1 MFKVTVLP
9 EGRLL
14 EARGGEKLLEVL
26 RGSVSAPCGG
36 QGKCGKCRVAVDG
49 EEKLACAVTVDRDM
63 TVTLPEI
70 FDQKILTQS
79 PEISA
84 PGAEGHVLA
93 MDIGT
98 TTLVC
103 SLLEG
108 SGRELAVAACPNP
121 QAAYGAD
128 VVTRIREALEERM
141 EELTRL
147 VRNALEEL
155 GLRCCREAGIQ
166 PQQVNIVSP
175 VGNTC
180 MRQLFLGLSPEN
192 LGKLPYSRAVTE
204 PKRMPCAG
212 FFPAFS
218 EAELVVLPDIGPFVG
233 TDTLGCILSSRI
245 YEKEALTLLVDIG
258 TNGELVLG
266 NRERLVCCATAAGPA
281 LEGAGI
287 RFGMTA
293 AEGAIDRVWAE
304 DGVLRCHVIGEGPA
318 RGICGSGIIDAAA
331 ACLSLGLLDRR
342 GRILNDEKKIFLT
355 EEIFLTQ
362 EDIRQVQ
369 LAKGAICAG
378 VKILAEKLGAGLSDI
393 RQVLLAGGFGS
404 FLNPDSACRMG
415 LLPEKLQGRITA
427 IGNAALGGAK
437 LLGLDESLMSPAAGL
452 AEKTEYLELGSEGA
466 FSGAFARAMG
476 FREDWEAAARNL
488 GFTTAAPLDPKGLT
502 AREDVRAMC
511 AQDKCGAYGR
521 NWTCPPYCGTLEQCQ
536 ARMRSF
542 REGLLLQT
550 VGHMKKDIDSR
561 AYRETERRHMENFRR
576 LADRLRRAKPGAL
589 CLGAGSCRVCKK
601 CAWPEP
607 CRFPEQALSSME
619 GYGLFVTQVCRDAGV
634 PYHHGEKTITYTAC
648 VLY

>member
-1 MFKVTVLP
+1 MFTVTVLP

-26 RGSVSAPCGG
+26 RGRVSAPCGG

-63 TVTLPEI
+63 TVTLPET

-84 PGAEGHVLA
+84 PGTEGHVLA

-103 SLLEG
+103 SLLDG
-108 SGRELAVAACPNP
+108 GGRELAVAACPNP

-128 VVTRIREALEERM
+128 VVTRIREALGGKT
-141 EELTRL
+141 EELARL
-147 VRNALEEL
+147 VREALEGL
-155 GLRCCREAGIQ
+155 ALRCCREAGVF
-166 PQQVNIVSP
+166 PEQVTRVSP

-180 MRQLFLGLSPEN
+180 MRQLLLGMPPEN

-204 PKRMPCAG
+204 AKRISCAS

-218 EAELVVLPDIGPFVG
+218 EAELVLPPDIGPFVG
-233 TDTLGCILSSRI
+233 TDTLGCILSSRL
-245 YEKEALTLLVDIG
+245 YEEEELTLLVDIG

-318 RGICGSGIIDAAA
+318 RGICGSGLIDAVA
-331 ACLSLGLLDRR
+331 ACLSLGLLDKR
-342 GRILNDEKKIFLT
+342 GRILNEEKQIHLT
-355 EEIFLTQ
+355 EDIFLTQ

-369 LAKGAICAG
+369 LAKGAIHAG
-378 VKILAEKLGAGLSDI
+378 VMILAEKLGAELSDI
-393 RQVLLAGGFGS
+393 RQVYLAGGFGS
-404 FLNPDSACRMG
+404 FLDPDAACRMG
-415 LLPEKLQGRITA
+415 LLPEALRGRIVA

-437 LLGLDESLMSPAAGL
+437 LLGLDSMALSLGTYL
-452 AEKTEYLELGSEGA
+452 AEKTGYLELGTDPA
-466 FSGAFARAMG
+466 FPGAFARTMG
-476 FREDWEAAARNL
+476 FREDWIEAARSL
-488 GFTTAAPLDPKGLT
+488 GFEAAPLDPQTLT

-511 AQDKCGAYGR
+511 AQDKCGAYSR
-521 NWTCPPYCGTLEQCQ
+521 NWTCPPHCGTLEQCQ
-536 ARMRSF
+536 ARMRSCK
-542 REGLLLQT
+542 EGILLQT

-561 AYRETERRHMENFRR
+561 AYRETERRHMEAFRIF
-576 LADRLRRAKPGAL
+576 AQRLRRAKPKAL
-589 CLGAGSCRVCKK
+589 CLGAGGCRVCKK

-634 PYHHGEKTITYTAC
+634 PYHYGEKTITYTAC
-648 VLY
+648 VLF

>member
-1 MFKVTVLP
+1 MFTVTVLP

-26 RGSVSAPCGG
+26 RGRVSAPCGG

-49 EEKLACAVTVDRDM
+49 QEELACAVTVDRDM
-63 TVTLPEI
+63 TVTVPRT

-79 PEISA
+79 PEVSA
-84 PGAEGHVLA
+84 PEAEGHVLA

-128 VVTRIREALEERM
+128 VVTRIREALGGRT
-141 EELTRL
+141 EELARL
-147 VRNALEEL
+147 VREALEGL
-155 GLRCCREAGIQ
+155 ALRCCREAGIR
-166 PQQVNIVSP
+166 PEQVKTLSP

-180 MRQLFLGLSPEN
+180 MRQLLLGMPPEN

-204 PKRMPCAG
+204 AKRISCAS

-218 EAELVVLPDIGPFVG
+218 EAELVLPPDIGPFVG
-233 TDTLGCILSSRI
+233 TDTLGCILSSRL
-245 YEKEALTLLVDIG
+245 YEEEELTLLVDIG

-266 NRERLVCCATAAGPA
+266 DKDGMVCCATAAGPA

-293 AEGAIDRVWAE
+293 AEGAIDRVWVE
-304 DGVLRCHVIGEGPA
+304 DGRLRCHAIGGGEP
-318 RGICGSGIIDAAA
+318 RGICGSGLIDAVA
-331 ACLSLGLLDRR
+331 ACLSLGLLDKR
-342 GRILNDEKKIFLT
+342 GRILNEEKQIPLT

-378 VKILAEKLGAGLSDI
+378 VSILAQKLGVELSHI
-393 RQVLLAGGFGS
+393 RQVYLAGGFGS
-404 FLNPDSACRMG
+404 FLDPDAVCRMG
-415 LLPEKLQGRITA
+415 LLPEALRGRIAA

-437 LLGLDESLMSPAAGL
+437 LLGLDPMALSLGAEL
-452 AEKTEYLELGSEGA
+452 AERTGYLELGSDPA
-466 FSGAFARAMG
+466 FPGAFARTMG
-476 FREDWEAAARNL
+476 FREDWIGAARSL
-488 GFTTAAPLDPKGLT
+488 GFEAAPLDPQTLT

-521 NWTCPPYCGTLEQCQ
+521 NWTCPPYCGTLEECE
-536 ARMRSF
+536 ARMRSCK
-542 REGLLLQT
+542 EGILLQT

-561 AYRETERRHMENFRR
+561 AYRDTERRHMEAFRIF
-576 LADRLRRAKPGAL
+576 AQRLRRAKPKAL
-589 CLGAGSCRVCKK
+589 CLGAGGCRICKK

>member
-49 EEKLACAVTVDRDM
+49 EEKLACTAAVDRDM

-79 PEISA
+79 PEASA

-141 EELTRL
+141 EELARL
-147 VRNALEEL
+147 VRSALEEL

-331 ACLSLGLLDRR
+331 AFLSLGLLDRR

-369 LAKGAICAG
+369 LAKGAISAG
-378 VKILAEKLGAGLSDI
+378 IQLLCRHFGITTEDIDQVILAGA
-393 RQVLLAGGFGS
+393 FGS
-404 FLNPDSACRMG
+404 YMAPASACRIG
-415 LLPEKLQGRITA
+415 LLPQVLSDRVIAG
-427 IGNAALGGAK
+427 GNLALSGAK
-437 LLGLDESLMSPAAGL
+437 MLALDRGQLPLTQTIVAQTHHLNLSVDPAFPKIFAKRM
-452 AEKTEYLELGSEGA
+452 E
-466 FSGAFARAMG
+466 FS
-476 FREDWEAAARNL
+476 
-488 GFTTAAPLDPKGLT
+488 
-502 AREDVRAMC
+502 V
-511 AQDKCGAYGR
+511 
-521 NWTCPPYCGTLEQCQ
+521 
-536 ARMRSF
+536 
-542 REGLLLQT
+542 
-550 VGHMKKDIDSR
+550 
-561 AYRETERRHMENFRR
+561 
-576 LADRLRRAKPGAL
+576 
-589 CLGAGSCRVCKK
+589 
-601 CAWPEP
+601 
-607 CRFPEQALSSME
+607 
-619 GYGLFVTQVCRDAGV
+619 
-634 PYHHGEKTITYTAC
+634 
-648 VLY
+648 

>member
-1 MFKVTVLP
+1 MFTVTVLP

-26 RGSVSAPCGG
+26 RGRVSAPCGG
-36 QGKCGKCRVAVDG
+36 QGKCGKCRVLVDG

-63 TVTLPEI
+63 TVTIPET
-70 FDQKILTQS
+70 FRQKILTQS
-79 PEISA
+79 PEVSA

-128 VVTRIREALEERM
+128 VVTRIREALGGRT
-141 EELTRL
+141 EELARL
-147 VRNALEEL
+147 VREALEGL
-155 GLRCCREAGIQ
+155 ALRCCREAGIR
-166 PQQVNIVSP
+166 PEQVKTLSP

-180 MRQLFLGLSPEN
+180 MRQLLLGMPPEN

-204 PKRMPCAG
+204 AKRISCAS

-218 EAELVVLPDIGPFVG
+218 EAELVLPPDIGPFVG
-233 TDTLGCILSSRI
+233 TDTLGCILSSRL
-245 YEKEALTLLVDIG
+245 YEEEELTLLVDIG

-266 NRERLVCCATAAGPA
+266 NKDGTVCCATAAGPA

-293 AEGAIDRVWAE
+293 AEGAIDRVWVE
-304 DGVLRCHVIGEGPA
+304 DGRLRCHAIGGGEP
-318 RGICGSGIIDAAA
+318 RGICGSGLIDAVA
-331 ACLSLGLLDRR
+331 ACLSLGLLDKR
-342 GRILNDEKKIFLT
+342 GRILNEEKQIPLT

-378 VKILAEKLGAGLSDI
+378 VSILAQKLGVELSHI
-393 RQVLLAGGFGS
+393 RQVYLAGGFGS
-404 FLNPDSACRMG
+404 FLDPDAVCRMG
-415 LLPEKLQGRITA
+415 LLPEALRGRIAA

-437 LLGLDESLMSPAAGL
+437 LLGLDPMALSLGAEL
-452 AEKTEYLELGSEGA
+452 AERTGYLELGSDPA
-466 FSGAFARAMG
+466 FPGAFARTMG
-476 FREDWEAAARNL
+476 FREDWIGAARSL
-488 GFTTAAPLDPKGLT
+488 GFEAAPLDPQTLT

-521 NWTCPPYCGTLEQCQ
+521 NWTCPPYCGTLEECE
-536 ARMRSF
+536 ARMRSCK
-542 REGLLLQT
+542 EGILLQT

-561 AYRETERRHMENFRR
+561 AYRDTERRHMEAFRIF
-576 LADRLRRAKPGAL
+576 AQRLRRAKPKAL
-589 CLGAGSCRVCKK
+589 CLGAGGCRICKK

-607 CRFPEQALSSME
+607 CRFPERALSSME